1 MQCTRGLFFYRR
13 NISVITL
20 WYREGGKDLALQYK
34 IHHLKTIRIMKKKLA
49 NLLFMVTVALQAT
62 AQITI
67 LSMDDVKKSEPIDEL
82 VFRACLLY
90 TSPSPR
96 D

>member
-1 MQCTRGLFFYRR
+1 
-13 NISVITL
+13 
-20 WYREGGKDLALQYK
+20 
-34 IHHLKTIRIMKKKLA
+34 MKKKLA

-82 VFRACLLY
+82 VFRAQYELKMVGGYYQDRL
-90 TSPSPR
+90 SAQFGNDDVGSGKEMFAIL
-96 D
+96 

>member
-1 MQCTRGLFFYRR
+1 
-13 NISVITL
+13 
-20 WYREGGKDLALQYK
+20 
-34 IHHLKTIRIMKKKLA
+34 MKKKLA

-82 VFRACLLY
+82 VFRAQRILPRP
-90 TSPSPR
+90 TVSPIR
-96 D
+96 KR